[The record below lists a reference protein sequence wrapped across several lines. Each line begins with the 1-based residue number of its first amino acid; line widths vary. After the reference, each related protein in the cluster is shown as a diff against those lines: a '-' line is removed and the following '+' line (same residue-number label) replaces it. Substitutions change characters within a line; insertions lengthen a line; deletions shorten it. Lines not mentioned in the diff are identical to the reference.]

1 MHTVLPDHLLL
12 FVQGRSHGNPKS
24 LGLFTPGD
32 DASVV
37 VGENHHGLP
46 VQGGVKDPLARTE
59 EVIAVYQS

>member
-1 MHTVLPDHLLL
+1 MFPDHLLL
-12 FVQGRSHGNPKS
+12 FVQGRSHGNPQS

-37 VGENHHGLP
+37 VGENHQGLP
-46 VQGGVKDPLARTE
+46 IQSGIKDPLARAE